1 MTLHSMTTA
10 NAPRW
15 MMRMNRAPAPDLR
28 AALRSG
34 QVLTL
39 IDRRSDQ
46 AVMFCAARD
55 VGPEQINHM
64 ATHARGLI
72 CLALWPETITRLG
85 LPMQPVRHRR
95 SAGWGFAVSIEARQ
109 GITTGISA
117 AERAHTIRVAAAPGA
132 VAGDLV
138 SPGHVFPLNT
148 DTQSLPQGEACD
160 VSHHFA
166 AILRLVRIADAGDG
180 AVVCQVLDE
189 TGAVATA
196 ERAAALATA
205 RAEMTIREYQL
216 PNTAPWL

>member
-15 MMRMNRAPAPDLR
+15 MMRMNRAPAPDLH

-85 LPMQPVRHRR
+85 LAMQPVRHRR
-95 SAGWGFAVSIEARQ
+95 SARWGFAVSVEARQ

-132 VAGDLV
+132 AAEDLV
-138 SPGHVFPLNT
+138 SPGHVFPLNIDAQT
-148 DTQSLPQGEACD
+148 PPRGAGCD
-160 VSHHFA
+160 VSRHFA
-166 AILRLVRIADAGDG
+166 AMLRLVRTAGAGDG

-196 ERAAALATA
+196 ECAAALATA
-205 RAEMTIREYQL
+205 RDEPTVREHQL
-216 PNTAPWL
+216 SRTASWF